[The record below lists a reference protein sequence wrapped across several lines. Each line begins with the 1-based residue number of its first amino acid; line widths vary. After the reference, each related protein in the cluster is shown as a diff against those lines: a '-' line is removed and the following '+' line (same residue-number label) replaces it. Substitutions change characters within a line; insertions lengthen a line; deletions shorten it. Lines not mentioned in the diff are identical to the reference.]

1 MKIFFST
8 LMFFVILF
16 SCSNSSSIQSK
27 RIDFKYS
34 ILSYNRKQH
43 DYIFHN
49 GSPTSLTSS
58 EIKEIEHIVGDE
70 IRETIK
76 AHNKNLESKRKF
88 YRQYLPVINGMGEKL
103 VYIQCFAEYYV
114 DSTWKN
120 NLISIADGG
129 SSVFS
134 VWVNL
139 TTKTSNEFSIHGE
152 G

>member
-8 LMFFVILF
+8 LIFFVFLF
-16 SCSNSSSIQSK
+16 SCSNSLSIQSK
-27 RIDFKYS
+27 RIDFKYT
-34 ILSYNRKQH
+34 ILEYNRKRH

-49 GSPTSLTSS
+49 GSTTSLTAS
-58 EIKEIEHIVGDE
+58 EIKEIEYIVGDE

-76 AHNKNLESKRKF
+76 AHNKNLKSNTEF

-103 VYIQCFAEYYV
+103 VYIQCFAEYYI
-114 DSTWKN
+114 DSTWKSK
-120 NLISIADGG
+120 LVSIADGG
-129 SSVFS
+129 TSVFS

-139 TTKTSNEFSIHGE
+139 NTKTSNEFSIHGE